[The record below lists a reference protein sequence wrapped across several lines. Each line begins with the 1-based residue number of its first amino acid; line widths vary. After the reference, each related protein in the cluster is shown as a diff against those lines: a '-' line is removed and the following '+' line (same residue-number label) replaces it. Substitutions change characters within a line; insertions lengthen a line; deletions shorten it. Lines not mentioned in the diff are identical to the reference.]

1 MRKRELKNMEWWV
14 LIIAIILCS
23 IGLIALFSATQET
36 EHDAFYKQIIWIG
49 ISLVVMVIFTV
60 IDYEAIVKASPI
72 FYIVFLI
79 LLVAVLFTKPVNGAT
94 SWFDIGFFSL
104 QPSEFAKVF
113 VILFMTYVITKIQ
126 AQKRENINKITKLF
140 VILLT
145 VAVPI
150 LLIIKE
156 PDYGTAAAFIVATIM
171 MLFTAG
177 IDKKYIISTIII
189 IAVAIPVLYNYVLP
203 DHAKQRIDVFL
214 NPESDPR
221 GSGYNIIQ
229 SKLAIGAGGLVGMG
243 VLKGNQTQL
252 GFLYPKTTDF
262 IFSVISEEMGFM
274 VSGAIVIMYVILV
287 TKALYIA
294 KTAKDNTGSLIAAG
308 IAGIFLFHMVENIGM
323 VMGLLPITGVPLLFV
338 SYGGSSIISSL
349 VMFALI
355 NGMYNMRLDESE
367 YEDDRKGKN
376 AKKQS
381 TAKTTSKKHQA

>member
-1 MRKRELKNMEWWV
+1 M
-14 LIIAIILCS
+14 
-23 IGLIALFSATQET
+23 
-36 EHDAFYKQIIWIG
+36 
-49 ISLVVMVIFTV
+49 
-60 IDYEAIVKASPI
+60 
-72 FYIVFLI
+72 
-79 LLVAVLFTKPVNGAT
+79 
-94 SWFDIGFFSL
+94 
-104 QPSEFAKVF
+104 
-113 VILFMTYVITKIQ
+113 
-126 AQKRENINKITKLF
+126 
-140 VILLT
+140 
-145 VAVPI
+145 
-150 LLIIKE
+150 
-156 PDYGTAAAFIVATIM
+156 
-171 MLFTAG
+171 
-177 IDKKYIISTIII
+177 
-189 IAVAIPVLYNYVLP
+189 LP

-381 TAKTTSKKHQA
+381 LINKIDEKEKAVKEMRKDLQLNAEKSDKNLSGKDLKNEERSL